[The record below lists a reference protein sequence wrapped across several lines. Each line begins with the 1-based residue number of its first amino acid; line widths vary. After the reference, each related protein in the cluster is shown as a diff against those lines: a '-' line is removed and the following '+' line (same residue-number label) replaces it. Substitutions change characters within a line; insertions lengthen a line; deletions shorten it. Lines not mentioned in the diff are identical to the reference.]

1 MDKEGREKVALFRF
15 GVISSLVARKDMS
28 PGEREEIIRGLV
40 SRSWEIPGTPRTS
53 LSRSTVLH
61 WLTLYER
68 SGAQVEA
75 LQPRQRSDRGTTR
88 ALDAE
93 TEASLVRLKKELP
106 AASLPALLKV
116 ARQRQLLSA
125 GTSISLPTLYRI
137 FQRHGV
143 DRDVRLPTDR
153 RKFET
158 ELVNDLWQSDCMHG
172 PQVLQED
179 RLRKSY
185 LFAILDDHSRLIPH
199 AQFYLAENL
208 DSFRDCLLAALEKR
222 GLPRRLYVDNGS
234 AFRSHQLR
242 YGCARLGVALL
253 HTTPYTPEGKGKIE
267 RFFRTV
273 RQRFL
278 PELPQAPSLKELN
291 EKLFAWIDSDYH
303 ARLHSSTGQTPLERY
318 LAHLSLLRSAPRDL
332 RDYFRSVVRRKVDKD
347 RTVSL
352 RGKMYEAPLGL
363 IGKVVTLLF
372 DERDPSR
379 IEVLCEESSQGFLTP
394 LDTAIN
400 SRVRRSARQM
410 PELLP
415 DAPSA
420 TTPPYRGGSLFERRS
435 SP

>member
-93 TEASLVRLKKELP
+93 TEAALVRLKKELP

-222 GLPRRLYVDNGS
+222 GLPRRLYVDY
-234 AFRSHQLR
+234 A
-242 YGCARLGVALL
+242 
-253 HTTPYTPEGKGKIE
+253 E
-267 RFFRTV
+267 
-273 RQRFL
+273 
-278 PELPQAPSLKELN
+278 
-291 EKLFAWIDSDYH
+291 EK
-303 ARLHSSTGQTPLERY
+303 
-318 LAHLSLLRSAPRDL
+318 
-332 RDYFRSVVRRKVDKD
+332 
-347 RTVSL
+347 
-352 RGKMYEAPLGL
+352 
-363 IGKVVTLLF
+363 
-372 DERDPSR
+372 
-379 IEVLCEESSQGFLTP
+379 
-394 LDTAIN
+394 
-400 SRVRRSARQM
+400 QM
-410 PELLP
+410 PKFLSIFPRSKEMTAENFGIISGALQTAELLEAFLILP
-415 DAPSA
+415 NRTLPH
-420 TTPPYRGGSLFERRS
+420 
-435 SP
+435 